1 MKVYLSLTRPK
12 LKRGAEWKLAGLNG
26 LVTLMLVMAS
36 LYHWRRLWVAVA
48 VYVPLSLFFRWAA
61 HHDAQWTAVYTAA
74 WGYKKTFLAHSDPF
88 ATASAF
94 ERWHKRYRRWRGLDR
109 VIPKFPRWV

>member
-36 LYHWRRLWVAVA
+36 LYHWRRLWVAVCRVCAAGPLLPLGGTSRCA
-48 VYVPLSLFFRWAA
+48 VDGGLHGRVGLQEDLPG
-61 HHDAQWTAVYTAA
+61 AQRSVRDRIGVRA
-74 WGYKKTFLAHSDPF
+74 LA
-88 ATASAF
+88 
-94 ERWHKRYRRWRGLDR
+94 
-109 VIPKFPRWV
+109 

>member
-36 LYHWRRLWVAVA
+36 LYHWRRLWVAVCRVCA
-48 VYVPLSLFFRWAA
+48 AGPLLPLGGTSRCTVDGGLRKTREFRFAALF
-61 HHDAQWTAVYTAA
+61 
-74 WGYKKTFLAHSDPF
+74 
-88 ATASAF
+88 
-94 ERWHKRYRRWRGLDR
+94 
-109 VIPKFPRWV
+109 